1 MDQKYTKDGMKQ
13 KLYNTGRQLERDRT
27 IQKRHKIYCFQVT

>member
-13 KLYNTGRQLERDRT
+13 KLYNTGRQFERDRT
-27 IQKRHKIYCFQVT
+27 IQKDTKYITFK